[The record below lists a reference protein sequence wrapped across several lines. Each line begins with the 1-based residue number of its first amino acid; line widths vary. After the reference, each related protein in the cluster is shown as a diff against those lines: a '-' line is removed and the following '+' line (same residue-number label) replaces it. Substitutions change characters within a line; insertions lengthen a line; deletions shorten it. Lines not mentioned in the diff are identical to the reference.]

1 MQREEVGI
9 EGLLEYGRTFDER
22 TGGEEGESNSAKL
35 ARELLRIRDREG
47 AESPLIAN
55 TVQAEFE
62 RNRGRRNI
70 VVKARQMGMTTWIA
84 GRFFLRTI
92 TSRGAMTVLVAH
104 TRDAAQS
111 IFRLVQR
118 FYSGLPEH
126 LRTGCLKRSR
136 SNVGQMVFPHL
147 DSEFRV
153 LSAADENAG
162 RGLTVQYMHLSE
174 VSRWP
179 GDAAATLAGLRA
191 ALVPSGEIV
200 MESTPNGAHGCF
212 YEEWQHAAEKGM
224 VRHFFPWWK
233 EPAYVSAPVDAE
245 DLRDDER
252 ELMQKEGLSA
262 AQIGFRR
269 SLESSYRGLR
279 VQEFAEDAELCFRTS
294 GECCFEI
301 DVVEKRLTEVGE
313 PVQTRSGG
321 RLHIFFPPQEGRDY
335 IVAADPAG
343 GGSDGDYAAVQVIE
357 LASGLQCAEL
367 RQHLRPLDLTR
378 AALSL
383 AREYSAPGRP
393 ALFVVERNNHG
404 HGVIAHLQGGE
415 PYSNVYE
422 KNGATGW
429 LTTSVNKQVIV
440 SNLDALLVASPELFR
455 SGRLLEE
462 CRTFVTRKNG
472 RAGAAPGAHDD
483 LVMAMAIAQAV
494 RLEVLGSGGHR
505 RKGVAMSRK

>member
-1 MQREEVGI
+1 MSQEEVGL
-9 EGLLEYGRTFDER
+9 EGLLEYGRTFDHK
-22 TGGEEGESNSAKL
+22 TGGEDGETNAAKL
-35 ARELLRIRDREG
+35 AREYLRIRDRDG
-47 AESPLIAN
+47 CESPLVAN
-55 TVQAEFE
+55 AVQAEFD
-62 RNRGRRNI
+62 RKRGPRNI
-70 VVKARQMGMTTWIA
+70 IVKARQMGMTTWIA

-191 ALVPSGEIV
+191 ALVPSGELV

-212 YEEWQHAAEKGM
+212 YEEWQQAAEKGT

-233 EPAYVSAPVDAE
+233 EPAYVSTPVDPE
-245 DLRDDER
+245 DLREDELALMR
-252 ELMQKEGLSA
+252 EHDLTA

-269 SLESSYRGLR
+269 GLESNYRNLR
-279 VQEFAEDAELCFRTS
+279 AQEFAEDAELCFRTS
-294 GECCFEI
+294 GECCFDI
-301 DVVEKRLTEVGE
+301 DVVERRLTEITEAVEQRNGK
-313 PVQTRSGG
+313 
-321 RLHIFFPPQEGRDY
+321 RLHIFFPPQEGKEY
-335 IVAADPAG
+335 IVAADPAEG
-343 GGSDGDYAAVQVIE
+343 NSDGDYAAVQVIE
-357 LASGLQCAEL
+357 LATGLQCAEL
-367 RQHLRPLDLTR
+367 RQHLRPLELTQK
-378 AALSL
+378 ALSL
-383 AREYSAPGRP
+383 AREYSTPGSA
-393 ALFVVERNNHG
+393 ALFVLERNNHG

-415 PYSNVYE
+415 KYPNVYE
-422 KNGATGW
+422 SNGAPGW
-429 LTTSVNKQVIV
+429 YTNSVNKPAMIA
-440 SNLDALLVASPELFR
+440 NLDALMAQKPELFR
-455 SGRLLEE
+455 SRRLLEE

-472 RAGAAPGAHDD
+472 RSGAAHGAHDD

-494 RLEVLGSGGHR
+494 RAELLESGTHR
-505 RKGVAMSRK
+505 RRQH